1 MSHRICLSARAPGL
15 RPGTA
20 LDALALQ
27 LALNLVKWSVVD
39 PDTHSGEL
47 NLWLGA
53 AGALPTYETVSWEWE
68 GEKDRVA

>member
-39 PDTHSGEL
+39 PDMHSGEL
-47 NLWLGA
+47 NL
-53 AGALPTYETVSWEWE
+53 
-68 GEKDRVA
+68 